1 MANKKKAM
9 LAMIVAFLMVFAM
22 SGFTLSYADEG
33 QDNSGT
39 APEEA
44 SEDASQDGSLN
55 EDPNDG
61 SQGADDQSAGENGT
75 EENSDAAE
83 TNDAE
88 GTDEAQGTDDA
99 QGTEEN
105 DESNTE
111 EDAASGDSEQDTS
124 EDILVGDPI
133 APCAIKIV
141 KLGTFGT
148 AGEEPEYKGA
158 GAKFR
163 LYRTEEAAL
172 AMSTKE
178 EDIVVL
184 VNGMLA
190 EGVTDEN
197 GELIFEVGEAGE
209 YWVKEIEAPPIG
221 TPGEWILNENA
232 FKVVASMEGVTI
244 TVVNDVYPLF
254 PDTCG
259 YGAVYVPS
267 TGTCSDLT
275 ESQIQELKDA
285 GIIPSSQGETQ
296 GEAQAEKQSE
306 TQAETPKQE
315 AKATSVP
322 KTGDNE
328 EVMAYMG
335 ILALAAGISLAL
347 GRCKKNLDK

>member
-1 MANKKKAM
+1 
-9 LAMIVAFLMVFAM
+9 MIVAFLMVFAM

-44 SEDASQDGSLN
+44 SEDAYQDGSLN
-55 EDPNDG
+55 EDPNDD

-75 EENSDAAE
+75 EENSDADG

-88 GTDEAQGTDDA
+88 GTDGAEGTNDA
-99 QGTEEN
+99 DETNDGEGTNDAEGTEEN
-105 DESNTE
+105 GESNTDE
-111 EDAASGDSEQDTS
+111 DTS
-124 EDILVGDPI
+124 VGDPI

-184 VNGMLA
+184 ANGMLA

-221 TPGEWILNENA
+221 PPGEWTLIENA
-232 FKVVASMEGVTI
+232 FKVVASIDGVTI
-244 TVVNDVYPLF
+244 TVVNDIYPLF

-259 YGAVYVPS
+259 YAAVYVPS

-296 GEAQAEKQSE
+296 GESQAE

-322 KTGDNE
+322 KTGDDRGMI
-328 EVMAYMG
+328 VYAV
-335 ILALAAGISLAL
+335 ILMIALIVFSRLNYFN
-347 GRCKKNLDK
+347 KKTNR